1 MFARVFA
8 FLLLL
13 IAAPAAAETL
23 VVHAGRLIAD
33 PARPALGP
41 STITIVD
48 GRIESVAAGLVPAP
62 AGARLID
69 LSSRTV
75 LPGLIDLHVHLSGDP
90 GGDYRQEAV
99 DTDEYATLLGVK
111 NARLTLR
118 AGFTT
123 VRDLGSGP
131 QVGFALARG
140 TREGLFPGPRIVA
153 AGPAISIIGGHGDVN
168 GFRPEVIETL
178 SAHNTC
184 TGAVQCA
191 ERVRQLARAGA
202 QVIKFTA
209 TGGVLSQQARGLE
222 AHFTDEE
229 MRAIVTTAH
238 ALGLKVAAHAH
249 GARGIEAAA
258 RAGVDSIEHGTFA
271 DAAAIAAMRRSGSAF
286 VPTLMAYTG
295 IREGLAQNR
304 FTPAVAAKV
313 RETLEFLQAALAG
326 ERTASGFKL
335 ETAPAQRVPI
345 VLAALRGKMLDL
357 AMERA
362 DGAFTNFL
370 PLGGLP
376 KVAAQLQGAPEG
388 FELLCRFFCLP
399 GEREAVEPLAR
410 FMFSS
415 YITVPVY
422 AAFYRWL
429 GYGEQIDTMIAA
441 WESGDRQG
449 AAAAAPWELI
459 EDMFVFGTP
468 EQMRERLDAF
478 VEGGVTLP
486 ILTPIVTPDALAAT
500 IDALAP

>member
-13 IAAPAAAETL
+13 IAAPVAAETL
-23 VVHAGRLIAD
+23 VVHAGRLITDAS
-33 PARPALGP
+33 RPAQGP

-48 GRIESVAAGLVPAP
+48 GRIQSVTPGLTPPP

-140 TREGLFPGPRIVA
+140 TREGLFPGPRIIA
-153 AGPAISIIGGHGDVN
+153 AGPAISIVGGHGDVN
-168 GFRPEVIETL
+168 GFRPEVL
-178 SAHNTC
+178 DALAGANTC
-184 TGAVQCA
+184 TGPVQCA
-191 ERVRQLARAGA
+191 ERVRHLARAGA

-304 FTPAVAAKV
+304 FTPAVAVKV
-313 RETLEFLQAALAG
+313 RETLDLVGRAARAARAAGVPVLFGTDAGVYEHGRNAQEFAILVDLVGMSPAEAIASATTGAARLLGLDNEIGRIAPGYSADLIAVAGDPLADVRALEHVEFAMVRG
-326 ERTASGFKL
+326 RTA
-335 ETAPAQRVPI
+335 
-345 VLAALRGKMLDL
+345 D
-357 AMERA
+357 
-362 DGAFTNFL
+362 
-370 PLGGLP
+370 
-376 KVAAQLQGAPEG
+376 
-388 FELLCRFFCLP
+388 
-399 GEREAVEPLAR
+399 
-410 FMFSS
+410 
-415 YITVPVY
+415 
-422 AAFYRWL
+422 
-429 GYGEQIDTMIAA
+429 
-441 WESGDRQG
+441 
-449 AAAAAPWELI
+449 
-459 EDMFVFGTP
+459 
-468 EQMRERLDAF
+468 
-478 VEGGVTLP
+478 
-486 ILTPIVTPDALAAT
+486 
-500 IDALAP
+500 